1 MTTAVSDLFSRTALR
16 LSIIFALL
24 IGSTVLVGA
33 SIIYW
38 QLSAGLEERIKL
50 RVMESR
56 DALAAIDGSDGFG
69 EVAEVVKREAAS
81 HRAIGTILLLVD
93 GAGAFMA
100 GNVDGVPT
108 FRGWRILTEAELKRI
123 SGQANPEDS
132 YYAQWMPLSQ
142 GRLLVGGSDKDLRV
156 VQSTLLGELLWE
168 LAALVILATAS
179 GALIARTDADRRDLR
194 CARRGRQ
201 WQARATC
208 RAPLL
213 GGRSRSCRRAN

>member
-1 MTTAVSDLFSRTALR
+1 MTTVSDLFSRTALR

-108 FRGWRILTEAELKRI
+108 FRGWRILTEAELKRV

-132 YYAQWMPLSQ
+132 YYAQWTPLSQ

-168 LAALVILATAS
+168 LAALVILATA
-179 GALIARTDADRRDLR
+179 
-194 CARRGRQ
+194 
-201 WQARATC
+201 
-208 RAPLL
+208 
-213 GGRSRSCRRAN
+213 